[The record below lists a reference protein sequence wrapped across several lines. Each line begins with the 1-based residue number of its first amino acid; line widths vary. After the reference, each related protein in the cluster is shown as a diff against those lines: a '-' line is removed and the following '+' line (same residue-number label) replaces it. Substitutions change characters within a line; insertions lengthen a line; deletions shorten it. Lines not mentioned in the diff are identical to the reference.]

1 MVEDRDLRVA
11 AGVLGALVS
20 ILVTGLS
27 FDIYA
32 QIGLVVLIALAS
44 KNAILI
50 VEFAKFRREKGETIV
65 NAAID
70 GARARFRAVMMT
82 SFAFIVGLIPLVT
95 ATGAGMLSRRA
106 VGTGVAGGML
116 AASLVGIFLIPAL
129 YVTFQWLRER
139 AHRFAGIGSARA
151 QAAETKE
158 HPTPPDGEQAAQ

>member
-1 MVEDRDLRVA
+1 MLIA
-11 AGVLGALVS
+11 
-20 ILVTGLS
+20 GLS
-27 FDIYA
+27 FDVYA

-50 VEFAKFRREKGETIV
+50 VEFAKFQREKGAGIV
-65 NAAID
+65 EAAVE

-95 ATGAGMLSRRA
+95 ADGAGMLSRRA

-116 AASLVGIFLIPAL
+116 AASLLGIFVIPAL

-139 AHRFAGIGSARA
+139 GHRFAGLSGPHRG
-151 QAAETKE
+151 ETLP
-158 HPTPPDGEQAAQ
+158 PTPVEEEKHDRRAPATAATAAQSPPAP